1 MLDLLLQ
8 DSTEATGQPAVLQI
22 PFPVNRCKEPLM
34 RCELCLITSVAL
46 LIPASALPGQQVEPK
61 LDGDRP
67 ALVIVGGGNLPAEIS
82 KTFIDLAGGA
92 QSNIVIIPTA
102 SQRADRPDQGESEKL
117 WKERGAGTVTRL
129 HTRSR
134 DEADQA
140 SFVAPLKSAT
150 GVWFSGGSQSRI
162 TDAYLGTRV
171 QAELNALL
179 KRGGVIGGSSAG
191 AAIMSG
197 IMITGGNPVAKTSA
211 GFGFLPNVV
220 VDQHFLRRN
229 RANRLLGVL
238 HRHPGLVGI
247 GIDEGTALVRT
258 GDELRVV
265 GQSYVT
271 VWVLQAD
278 GLPVRVE
285 VLKQDDTTSL
295 AGWVEEAAAVRQK

>member
-8 DSTEATGQPAVLQI
+8 DSTEATGQPAALQI

-34 RCELCLITSVAL
+34 RCELCLITSVVL
-46 LIPASALPGQQVEPK
+46 LISASTLPGQEVEPK
-61 LDGDRP
+61 SDGDRP

-150 GVWFSGGSQSRI
+150 GVWFGGGSQSRI

-191 AAIMSG
+191 AAIMSKV
-197 IMITGGNPVAKTSA
+197 MITGGNPVAKTSA
-211 GFGFLPNVV
+211 GFGFLSNVV

-229 RANRLLGVL
+229 RVNRLLGVL
-238 HRHPGLVGI
+238 HQHPGLVGI

-271 VWVLQAD
+271 VWLLQAD

-295 AGWVEEAAAVRQK
+295 ARWVEEAAAARQK

>member
-1 MLDLLLQ
+1 
-8 DSTEATGQPAVLQI
+8 
-22 PFPVNRCKEPLM
+22 M
-34 RCELCLITSVAL
+34 RCELCLIAVAAL
-46 LIPASALPGQQVEPK
+46 LISDSTLPGQEVQPK

-82 KTFIDLAGGA
+82 KTFIDLAGGP

-134 DEADQA
+134 NEADQA
-140 SFVAPLKSAT
+140 SFVAPLRSAS

-171 QAELNALL
+171 EVELNALL

-197 IMITGGNPVAKTSA
+197 IMITGGNPVAKTSE

-229 RANRLLGVL
+229 RVNRLLGVL

-295 AGWVEEAAAVRQK
+295 ARWVEEAAAVRQK